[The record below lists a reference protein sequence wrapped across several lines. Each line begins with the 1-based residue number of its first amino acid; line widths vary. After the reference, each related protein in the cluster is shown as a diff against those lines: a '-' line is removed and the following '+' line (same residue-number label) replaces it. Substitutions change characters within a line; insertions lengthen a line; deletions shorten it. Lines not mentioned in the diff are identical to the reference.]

1 MTVTAPRFND
11 IELTIDDPVAV
22 LRLNRPEKLNAFT
35 YDTLREIRAAI
46 DACATDP
53 RVVGIV
59 ITGNGRG
66 FCAGLDAQTL
76 AEVTSAPAARRTES
90 GANTV
95 RSESDELPGIF
106 SYLLEV
112 PKPVIAAVNGV
123 AAGGGLILALM
134 SDLRI
139 ASRNASFTTVFLK
152 RGLIAEHGSSW
163 LLPRL
168 VGAGRALDLLWMSD
182 RIDAD
187 TALRLGLVESVV
199 EADAL
204 LETATNYIRRL
215 AVTSAPAAVA
225 ETKRLIYRHLG
236 TGYVEALREAD
247 AIQWQFVS
255 APDAR
260 EGAQALLEKRNPKFT
275 RLGLIQPKGSK

>member
-1 MTVTAPRFND
+1 MTYRD

-46 DACATDP
+46 DACAADT

-66 FCAGLDAQTL
+66 FCAGLDAATL
-76 AEVTSAPAARRTES
+76 AAVTSAPAASR
-90 GANTV
+90 ANE
-95 RSESDELPGIF
+95 ESDGSSEELPGIF
-106 SYLLEV
+106 SYLLQV
-112 PKPVIAAVNGV
+112 PKPVICAINGV

-139 ASRNASFTTVFLK
+139 ASSAASFTTVFLK

-168 VGAGRALDLLWMSD
+168 VGVGRALDLLWMSD
-182 RIDAD
+182 RIDAEA
-187 TALRLGLVESVV
+187 ALRFGLVESVV
-199 EADAL
+199 EPAAL
-204 LETATNYIRRL
+204 LSTACDYVRRL
-215 AVTSAPAAVA
+215 AVTSSPAAVA
-225 ETKRLIYRHLG
+225 ETKRLLYRHLG

-247 AIQWQFVS
+247 ASQWKFVG

-260 EGAQALLEKRNPKFT
+260 EGAAALLEKRQPSFA
-275 RLGLIQPKGSK
+275 RLGAGE

>member
-1 MTVTAPRFND
+1 MTYRD

-22 LRLNRPEKLNAFT
+22 LRLNRPDKLNAFT

-46 DACATDP
+46 DACAADT

-66 FCAGLDAQTL
+66 FCAGLDAATL
-76 AEVTSAPAARRTES
+76 AAVTSAPAASRAEEES
-90 GANTV
+90 NA
-95 RSESDELPGIF
+95 LPGIF
-106 SYLLEV
+106 SYLLHV
-112 PKPVIAAVNGV
+112 PKPVICAINGV

-139 ASRNASFTTVFLK
+139 ASSAASFTTVFLK

-168 VGAGRALDLLWMSD
+168 VGVGRALDLLWMSD
-182 RIDAD
+182 RIDAEA
-187 TALRLGLVESVV
+187 ALRFGLVESVV
-199 EADAL
+199 EPDAL
-204 LETATNYIRRL
+204 LTTACDYVRRL
-215 AVTSAPAAVA
+215 AVTSSPAAIA
-225 ETKRLIYRHLG
+225 ETKRLLYRHLG

-247 AIQWQFVS
+247 ASQWKFVG

-260 EGAQALLEKRNPKFT
+260 EGAAALLEKRQPKFA
-275 RLGLIQPKGSK
+275 RLGAGE

>member
-1 MTVTAPRFND
+1 MTASAKFND

-46 DACATDP
+46 DACAADP

-66 FCAGLDAQTL
+66 FCAGLDAVTL
-76 AEVTSAPAARRTES
+76 AAVTSAPAAPRTES
-90 GANTV
+90 DA
-95 RSESDELPGIF
+95 LPGIF

-112 PKPVIAAVNGV
+112 PKPVIAAINGV

-139 ASRNASFTTVFLK
+139 ASRDASFTTVFLK

-168 VGAGRALDLLWMSD
+168 VGTGRALDLLWMSD

-187 TALRLGLVESVV
+187 TALRVGLVESVV
-199 EADAL
+199 DADVL
-204 LETATNYIRRL
+204 LDTATNYIRRL

-247 AIQWQFVS
+247 ASQWKFVS

-260 EGAQALLEKRNPKFT
+260 EGAAALLEKRAPKFT
-275 RLGLIQPKGSK
+275 RLGERK